1 MDNKYKLLWN
11 LSLLIIVAVTV
22 VWTVCRINGIE
33 LSDAV
38 VRIMGVLD
46 ICAMPVLIYTSIKMR
61 KK

>member
-22 VWTVCRINGIE
+22 VWTVCRLIGIE

-38 VRIMGVLD
+38 IRTMGVLD
-46 ICAMPVLIYTSIKMR
+46 ICAIPVLIYISIKMR
-61 KK
+61 RK

>member
-22 VWTVCRINGIE
+22 VWTVCRINGIG